1 MAFRRALLDVSL
13 CQRGMRNIFFQQ
25 RARGG
30 EREPQERD
38 ARRNFT
44 LGWLIQFQIR
54 ALSAVVI
61 AI

>member
-1 MAFRRALLDVSL
+1 
-13 CQRGMRNIFFQQ
+13 MRNIFFQQ

-30 EREPQERD
+30 ERETQERD
-38 ARRNFT
+38 ARNFT

-54 ALSAVVI
+54 ALSAAVI